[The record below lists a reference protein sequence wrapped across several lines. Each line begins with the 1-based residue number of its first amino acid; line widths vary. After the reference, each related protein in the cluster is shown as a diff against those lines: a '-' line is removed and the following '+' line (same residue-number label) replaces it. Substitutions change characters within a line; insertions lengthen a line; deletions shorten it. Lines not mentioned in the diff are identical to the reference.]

1 MRTMTASLGARSP
14 PQGLA
19 FRSLLPFFGWTFGV
33 SWGVGVVFVLFSA
46 QVEAVFGPM
55 GYTNPVFV
63 LMVYSPAIVGITM
76 VWRRNG
82 LTGLGSFLRRFTLWR
97 MAARWWLVL
106 LVGIPAVYLAGAAL
120 TGGLAATFPFS
131 PWYLVLPALLPMLLI
146 GPMEEIGW
154 RGVALPLLQRRFAPL
169 WSALILGVTM
179 AVWHTPSFLM
189 SGTKQSAWE
198 YWPFFFGLIA
208 VGVILTAMFNAS
220 RGSLLVAF
228 LFHAQ
233 LNNPIW
239 PDAQPWDMWIFVAA
253 AVVIALLNRKAML
266 GRGRAVTQVL
276 MPVTTEGEALVSAR
290 AVPLHADPTS
300 LGGSR

>member
-1 MRTMTASLGARSP
+1 MQATGTTSVSEGNVGSPKSLTV
-14 PQGLA
+14 
-19 FRSLLPFFGWTFGV
+19 RSLIPFFAWTFAL
-33 SWGVGVVFVLFSA
+33 SWGMGIAFVLFQS
-46 QVEAVFGPM
+46 QVEALFGEM
-55 GYTNPVFV
+55 GYTNPVFIF
-63 LMVYSPAIVGITM
+63 MVYSPAIVGIAM
-76 VWRRNG
+76 VWRRYG
-82 LTGLGSFLRRFTLWR
+82 LRGLGSFFRRFTLWR

-106 LVGIPAVYLAGAAL
+106 LVGIPAVYYAGAAIS
-120 TGGLAATFPFS
+120 GGLSEPFPFA
-131 PWYLVLPALLPMLLI
+131 PWYTVLPALLPMLFI
-146 GPMEEIGW
+146 GPLEEIGW

-253 AVVIALLNRKAML
+253 AIVIAVLSRKAL
-266 GRGRAVTQVL
+266 LDRGRGVTTVL
-276 MPVTTEGEALVSAR
+276 MPETE
-290 AVPLHADPTS
+290 
-300 LGGSR
+300 